1 MIRCSK
7 CSIDKPEDQY
17 ETYFH
22 KPQGKWRQRKY
33 CRFCFNEQK
42 RKYRESIRMKN
53 DLKVPNFN
61 PIISDDIS
69 IQNEKIIESIPLSVN
84 PNTNQE
90 DYSTNPDYRLCRT
103 CQEYVHLD
111 GFYKYKARGIT
122 FKEYLDCRKCCNK
135 KESIKRKEERQEW
148 KENTGG
154 SDRIS
159 NDVGVFQDTYQKD
172 QCYMVME
179 VLGYTYSEECGHFL
193 KPGVKEYI
201 DGKLKFY
208 KVNKLKFPNGQ
219 KIDYNTPE
227 WREMFDL
234 YMSGKCSQKQLSM
247 KYGVSTATINK
258 YINRTKNG

>member
-1 MIRCSK
+1 MKIFMIKCNK
-7 CSIDKPEDQY
+7 CSIEKLDNEY
-17 ETYFH
+17 YTYYH
-22 KPQGKWRQRKY
+22 SSQQKWRTRKI
-33 CRFCFNEQK
+33 CNSCMNEGK
-42 RKYRESIRMKN
+42 RLYKETIKT
-53 DLKVPNFN
+53 K
-61 PIISDDIS
+61 
-69 IQNEKIIESIPLSVN
+69 KIMEPVVLELEIEVVN
-84 PNTNQE
+84 PL
-90 DYSTNPDYRLCRT
+90 STNPDYRLCRT

-135 KESIKRKEERQEW
+135 KESDKRKEERQEW

-159 NDVGVFQDTYQKD
+159 NDVGVFQDTYQKE

-193 KPGVKEYI
+193 KPGVKEYV

-227 WREMFDL
+227 WKEIYEL
-234 YMSGKCSQKQLSM
+234 YTSGKNSQKQISR
-247 KYGVSTATINK
+247 KYGVSTATISK
-258 YINRTKNG
+258 YINRMKNEE